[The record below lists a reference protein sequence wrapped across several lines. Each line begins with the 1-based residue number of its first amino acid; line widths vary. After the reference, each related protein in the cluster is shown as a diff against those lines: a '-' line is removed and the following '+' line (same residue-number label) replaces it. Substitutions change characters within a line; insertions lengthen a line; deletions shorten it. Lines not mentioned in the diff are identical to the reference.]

1 MIQLDYKKLSA
12 TEQTIL
18 DDLQNKVN
26 LKTLFLEKTTEAQNL
41 WDSKGGTAGKQ
52 AFEIIRADLY
62 DLCVS
67 VGVCNYCEQ
76 SEANDIEHIHP
87 KSFFPEFSF
96 VWENYLLACKQC
108 NSAFKLDKCY
118 IIDPSFE
125 LFSVPRKTE
134 PPHKTH
140 ALINPRTENPNDFM
154 VLNLKTFR
162 FMTLPGLSKKD
173 ENRVKAT
180 LEILA
185 LNERDVLTETRKSA
199 AKYYYQRMK
208 LLSDILKSN
217 SVDEIESLLSPYD
230 DRLDKSLSL
239 TELKGELIN
248 SFKKEITTYQ
258 HPSVWHSIKLIE
270 SKTEPGWIEL
280 FNSIPEALNW

>member
-18 DDLQNKVN
+18 DDLQHKVN
-26 LKTLFLEKTTEAQNL
+26 LKTPFLEKTAEAQNL
-41 WDSKGGTAGKQ
+41 WGSKGGVTGKQ
-52 AFEIIRADLY
+52 AFEKIRAELY
-62 DLCVS
+62 NLCVF

-96 VWENYLLACKQC
+96 VWDNYLLACKQC

-118 IIDPSFE
+118 IIDPSDE

-162 FMTLPGLSKKD
+162 FMPLPDLSKKD

-185 LNERDVLTETRKSA
+185 LNERDVLIEARKSA
-199 AKYYYQRMK
+199 SRHFYDLFERLVRIRESSSIVELEQCLYPNEEFINRN
-208 LLSDILKSN
+208 LTIG
-217 SVDEIESLLSPYD
+217 EIQEQ
-230 DRLDKSLSL
+230 L
-239 TELKGELIN
+239 TL
-248 SFKKEITTYQ
+248 SFKKHITKNQ
-258 HPSVWHSIKLIE
+258 HPSVWHSIKIIASRTDE
-270 SKTEPGWIEL
+270 RWINL
-280 FNSIPEALNW
+280 FNRFPEALHW